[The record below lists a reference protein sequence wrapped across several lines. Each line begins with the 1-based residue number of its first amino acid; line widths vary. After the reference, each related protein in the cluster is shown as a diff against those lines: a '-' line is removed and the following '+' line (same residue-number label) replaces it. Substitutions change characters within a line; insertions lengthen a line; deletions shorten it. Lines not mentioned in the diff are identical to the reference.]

1 MDHLRHGRCG
11 LFEADYTLSSRMLS
25 LAYGCGMATFS
36 HPRGATKRPPRATRA
51 RPRTRFDQSADG
63 SETDARDARMFGTIL
78 LRPGT
83 RSRARPLCLLCGGDC
98 YSAYCR
104 RLAAYRQARY

>member
-36 HPRGATKRPPRATRA
+36 HPRGATQRPPRTTRA

-63 SETDARDARMFGTIL
+63 NETDDRDARMFGAIL
-78 LRPGT
+78 PRPGA
-83 RSRARPLCLLCGGDC
+83 RSRARPLCLLRGGDG
-98 YSAYCR
+98 YSAYFR
-104 RLAAYRQARY
+104 RLSASR